1 MNLIL
6 HHVNDNVLLR
16 RIDAEKGTVTL
27 HVLGTTPEKMMAAV
41 ESAAE
46 QFKNRRNH

>member
-6 HHVNDNVLLR
+6 HHVADSELIR
-16 RIDAEKGTVTL
+16 GIDLAKGTVML
-27 HVLGTTPEKMMAAV
+27 YGLGTTPEKMMAAFK
-41 ESAAE
+41 SAVE